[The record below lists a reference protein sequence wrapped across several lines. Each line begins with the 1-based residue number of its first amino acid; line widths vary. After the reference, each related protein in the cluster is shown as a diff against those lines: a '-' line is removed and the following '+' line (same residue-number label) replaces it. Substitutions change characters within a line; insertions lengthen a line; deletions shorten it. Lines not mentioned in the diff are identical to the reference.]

1 MFGAQSSQQQ
11 DTLTYPIKAAI
22 TVALTTGAKAMQ
34 AREEKHLGFA

>member
-34 AREEKHLGFA
+34 ARGEKHLDCV